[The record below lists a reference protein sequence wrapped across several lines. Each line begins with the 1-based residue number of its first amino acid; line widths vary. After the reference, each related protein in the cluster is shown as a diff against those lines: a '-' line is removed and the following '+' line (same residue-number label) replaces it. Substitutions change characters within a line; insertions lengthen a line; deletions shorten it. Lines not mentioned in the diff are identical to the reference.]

1 MIKTSINQKNS
12 KFLDSFNHVIK
23 DKFLDKYRKNK
34 LDLFVLNS
42 DSNEFDYENFKN
54 NTENSLLEYALS
66 RKTINKYKKEPVTL
80 VKKAKEKFVEKMNE
94 GELGELLLFCFLELH
109 LNAPKILSKL
119 ELKTSNKLYVNGADG
134 VHLLE
139 LENGD
144 YQIIFG
150 ESKTKEKIT
159 DALTRAFKSIYEFKE
174 EINSKGDK
182 KSGLPF
188 ERGLVT
194 DNLVKEFSKKDQKI
208 IEDIIYP
215 NPSKRG
221 LNTDTAFGIFIGYE
235 IKITDEDKKLSN
247 SVFRIKIQKKIKKEV
262 ESKFIHI
269 SKKIDEFKLSGH
281 NFYIYILPF
290 SNLEKTRNI
299 NEYFKT

>member
-1 MIKTSINQKNS
+1 MIYLLIDNLNNMIKTSINQKDS
-12 KFLDSFNHVIK
+12 KFLNSFIHVIK
-23 DKFLDKYRKNK
+23 DKFLDKHEKNK
-34 LDLFVLNS
+34 LDLYILNS

-54 NTENSLLEYALS
+54 NTENNLLEYALS
-66 RKTINKYKKEPVTL
+66 RKTIIKYKKEPVTL

-134 VHLLE
+134 VHLLK

-159 DALTRAFKSIYEFKE
+159 DALTMAFKSIYEFKE

-188 ERGLVT
+188 ERGLVA

-215 NPSKRG
+215 NPSKSG
-221 LNTDTAFGIFIGYE
+221 FNTDTAFGIFIGYE

-247 SVFRIKIQKKIKKEV
+247 SDFRIKIQKNIKKEV

-281 NFYIYILPF
+281 NF
-290 SNLEKTRNI
+290 
-299 NEYFKT
+299 